1 VATTTLS
8 RLQSFLKPGSED
20 IPTVLIPCL
29 YERQHVTGECCM
41 ETTQLC
47 CDDFFQAR
55 IISREEYL
63 LLAKVAE
70 EAERYEGTSPELCNT
85 L

>member
-1 VATTTLS
+1 
-8 RLQSFLKPGSED
+8 
-20 IPTVLIPCL
+20 
-29 YERQHVTGECCM
+29 M